1 MAASQKARNP
11 FLCRHMK
18 LRYLTIE
25 STQALRGNTLRSLL
39 TVIGIVVGIFSVT
52 AMLALGEGLSQNIV
66 GRISSFAQGDIS
78 VQGTLAREDL
88 AWINELP
95 YVSAAVGTVS
105 AGEEDAV
112 AGDESFTVSVEIALG
127 DLGGVRAFTI
137 AEGKA
142 FDFSDPAFDE
152 QVVVVSDTFA
162 EAVQKKTGVSLLGE
176 SIVLGGQRFSV
187 LGIMETASAGFTRND
202 GTVYVPYRTA
212 LGSLIGSS
220 SFSAIAIKLKNADEY
235 EVAGKHVREGLN
247 ASRALAADSDDLFRV
262 STAQSII
269 ESAKETTA
277 TIRLFLGIVG
287 AIALFVGGIG
297 TMNMMLTTVSE
308 RTKEIGLRKAIG
320 ARRRDILLQVLL
332 ESVFLTLIG
341 GAIGI
346 LLTALIA
353 LGANNLLGSDSP
365 LQVLVSFKVVLI
377 ATVVAIFVGVVFGL
391 YPAHRASKL
400 LPAEALRAE

>member
-1 MAASQKARNP
+1 
-11 FLCRHMK
+11 MK
-18 LRYLTIE
+18 LRHLTIE

-78 VQGTLAREDL
+78 VQGTLTREDL
-88 AWINELP
+88 AWIDELP

-112 AGDESFTVSVEIALG
+112 FGDDSFTVSVEVALG

-137 AEGKA
+137 TEGEA
-142 FDFSDPAFDE
+142 FDFLDPAFEE

-162 EAVQKKTGVSLLGE
+162 EAVQKKTGTSPLGE
-176 SIVLGGQRFSV
+176 SLVLGGQRFSV
-187 LGIMETASAGFTRND
+187 LGIMESASAGFTRND
-202 GTVYVPYRTA
+202 GMVYVPYRTA

-220 SFSAIAIKLKNADEY
+220 SFNTIAVKLKNADEY
-235 EVAGKHVREGLN
+235 EVAGKHMREGLN
-247 ASRALAADSDDLFRV
+247 VSRALSLDSDDLFRV

-277 TIRLFLGIVG
+277 IIRLFLGIVG

-332 ESVFLTLIG
+332 ESVFLTLVG

-346 LLTALIA
+346 LLTALGA

-365 LQVLVSFKVVLI
+365 LQVLVSFKVVCI
-377 ATVVAIFVGVVFGL
+377 ATVVAIFVGVIFGL